1 MTTRKTWC
9 AILTAA
15 LHILTISTLARPTET
30 FNQEYAFRVE
40 GELNTAIPMRGLLV
54 DINQRVDR
62 YLGKPENPNRLPTL
76 TVHTSSE
83 TPSPSTS
90 PLSTQPST
98 RPAWYSIQNHGFQ
111 IWTPPDA
118 AFTQT
123 VARLSHL
130 ALLQRMKISVSE
142 SRLEASEPPA
152 WMVAAVAAPLI
163 APYQP
168 TTDPPQLSPRNLAPV
183 QAKFNAAKPPP
194 ELKHIID
201 TPVDAIFPNGYT
213 LYSLHAYVVAELIL
227 QLEPAAPQKTIERLF
242 ELHVQGRPAINSLRL
257 VIEPLLPPG
266 TDIQQ
271 WYVNAA
277 ENYLTS
283 KTERTTGGQV
293 ADEIAFLLTVD
304 VNELPA
310 DTVENVTS
318 RIPIVMIPNNSPFWS
333 SEKPFLTRRL
343 NQFIKLLTRSPKS
356 FREPVKRYMEAFQEL
371 LIGGGDIPKFKSRI
385 NQTDSEFAATF
396 MRHRRIYDYLA
407 AYELQM
413 GAGVRGLDRFMA
425 VVTNHNLRVNS
436 LAPQLTR
443 YLDKIESEIQ

>member
-1 MTTRKTWC
+1 MTTCKIRC
-9 AILTAA
+9 VILTAA
-15 LHILTISTLARPTET
+15 LPLLAISALARPTET
-30 FNQEYAFRVE
+30 FNREYAFRIV
-40 GELNTAIPMRGLLV
+40 GELTTAIPMRGLLLN
-54 DINQRVDR
+54 INQRVDR
-62 YLGKPENPNRLPTL
+62 YLGSPENPDRLPTL
-76 TVHTSSE
+76 TVHTS
-83 TPSPSTS
+83 PDSPPASPAST
-90 PLSTQPST
+90 LSRTT
-98 RPAWYSIQNHGFQ
+98 PAWYSIQNHGFH
-111 IWTPPDA
+111 ISAPSDA

-130 ALLQRMKISVSE
+130 VLLQRMKTSAPE

-152 WMVAAVAAPLI
+152 WLVAAVAAPLI
-163 APYQP
+163 APYQQ
-168 TTDPPQLSPRNLAPV
+168 TADPPQLLPRNLAPV
-183 QAKFNAAKPPP
+183 QARFSAAKPPP

-201 TPVDAIFPNGYT
+201 TPVDAIFPNGYA
-213 LYSLHAYVVAELIL
+213 LYSLHAYVVAEIIL
-227 QLEPAAPQKTIERLF
+227 QLQPAAPQKTIERLF